1 MVISHQQHPSTI
13 CDILQ
18 LSFDYAT
25 STANMIL
32 LYMKNPVL
40 CWWVS
45 FPFPVRTVYRTAD
58 LAPPMSHTE
67 LILILVQLFSFSPAF
82 QVPRCVSI
90 FCCINHS
97 QDPVQ
102 FSNSCNS
109 AYLYGERL
117 LHLTQSPCWKT
128 TTICWPSI
136 TGHSVYLQLPT
147 MSVSHIVQQPRH
159 GDWPAEHW
167 LYCAVV
173 FICYIV
179 LLFLFVMLCCC
190 FSLLYCA
197 AVSICYIV
205 LLFLFV
211 ILCCCFYLL

>member
-1 MVISHQQHPSTI
+1 MVISHQQPPSTI
-13 CDILQ
+13 CDILP
-18 LSFDYAT
+18 LSFDSAT

-45 FPFPVRTVYRTAD
+45 FPFLVRTVNHTAD
-58 LAPPMSHTE
+58 LAPPMSHAE
-67 LILILVQLFSFSPAF
+67 LILNLVHLFSFSPAF

-109 AYLYGERL
+109 AYLHGKQL
-117 LHLTQSPCWKT
+117 LHLAQSLLEDHHHLLAAHNRPFSLLTATLHICQPYRPTATLCWQ
-128 TTICWPSI
+128 
-136 TGHSVYLQLPT
+136 GPT
-147 MSVSHIVQQPRH
+147 
-159 GDWPAEHW
+159 EHW

-173 FICYIV
+173 CICY
-179 LLFLFVMLCCC
+179 MN
-190 FSLLYCA
+190 
-197 AVSICYIV
+197 
-205 LLFLFV
+205 V
-211 ILCCCFYLL
+211 IF